1 MKNIVWQKKRELKKI
16 LRTFNYPYK
25 LKSVA
30 HNIPIY
36 RVTFEHRHIQ
46 SLGKRIADWFEYFG
60 SVFDSVFDYLI
71 TPKKKRH
78 GILTPMKPIHFKS
91 SCMPIS
97 EAKLTVFLEEKNF
110 KIIEEDLGNTYTAY
124 DISKI

>member
-1 MKNIVWQKKRELKKI
+1 MKNIVLQEKRELKKI
-16 LRTFNYPYK
+16 LKTFNYPYK
-25 LKSVA
+25 LKAVKK
-30 HNIPIY
+30 NVPIF
-36 RVTFEHRHIQ
+36 RVTFKHRYLQ
-46 SLGKRIADWFEYFG
+46 SFKERVTDWLEYFG

-97 EAKLTVFLEEKNF
+97 EVKLTVFLEEKNF
-110 KIIEEDLGNTYTAY
+110 KIIDEDLGNTYTAY
-124 DISKI
+124 DITKI